1 MNAPIALFVY
11 NRPAHLKLTLA
22 ALRDAIGA
30 HDTPLYIFSDGPRA
44 GHEARVEQ
52 VRSLCDK
59 ISGFASVELIRRET
73 NIGLAANIIQ
83 GVSRLFEQ
91 YETVV
96 VLEDDLVV
104 SRYFLRYI
112 NSTLSFYADRNVF
125 SIAAYSPNITL
136 PADYQ
141 STTYAMHRNCSW
153 GWATWRSKWE
163 SVDWSVSNFD
173 QFINDKAQRKAF
185 NECGNDLTPMLLKQK
200 LGLINSW
207 SIRFCYAAFLVGEP
221 TIYPTESF
229 VLNQGVDGSG
239 TNMRASRHYETKLAK
254 QLDTSRFTTEIIP
267 DRRIVNA
274 FRRFYDTSFLR
285 RIINYYKLQQYRK
298 STQR

>member
-30 HDTPLYIFSDGPRA
+30 HDTPLYIFSDGPRP
-44 GHEARVEQ
+44 GQETRVDE

-59 ISGFASVELIRRET
+59 IQGFASVELIRRDT

-91 YETVV
+91 HDSVV

-112 NSTLSFYADRNVF
+112 NAALSFYADRGVF
-125 SIAAYSPNITL
+125 SIAGYTPNIAM
-136 PADYQ
+136 PPDYQ
-141 STTYAMHRNCSW
+141 STTYALRRNCSW
-153 GWATWRSKWE
+153 GWATWRSKWRN
-163 SVDWSVSNFD
+163 VDWNISNFD
-173 QFINDKAQRKAF
+173 QFISNPAQCKAF

-200 LGLINSW
+200 LGIINSW
-207 SIRFCYAAFLVGEP
+207 SIRFCYAAFMAGEP
-221 TIYPTESF
+221 TIYPTQSF
-229 VLNQGVDGSG
+229 VQNQGVDGSG
-239 TNMRASRHYETKLAK
+239 TNMRASQHYETTLATR
-254 QLDTSRFTTEIIP
+254 LDTSRFTADITP
-267 DRRIVNA
+267 DPQITAA
-274 FRRFYDTSFLR
+274 FRRFYDTSLFR
-285 RIINYYKLQQYRK
+285 AVVNHYKLQQYRK
-298 STQR
+298 SIRP